1 VNRTIVADTGA
12 IIALVDRRDRHHP
25 ALRRLFERD
34 PGAWLLPWAI
44 LPEVDYLL
52 ATQLGARASETFL
65 ADCAEGRFAVEWGSQ
80 RDLRRASEINSRYR
94 SLKLGLVDASVL
106 AVAERLKA
114 EAVATL
120 DHRHF
125 DAVELAH
132 RPRLLPRDA

>member
-1 VNRTIVADTGA
+1 MNRTIVADTGA
-12 IIALVDRRDRHHP
+12 IVALVDRRDRHHS
-25 ALRRLFERD
+25 ALRRLFEGD

-65 ADCAEGRFAVEWGSQ
+65 ADLAEGRFAVEWGSQ
-80 RDLRRASEINSRYR
+80 RDLRRASEIHSRYR

-114 EAVATL
+114 DAVATL
-120 DHRHF
+120 DYRHF
-125 DAVELAH
+125 DAVDLAH